1 MNASTQNTLRK
12 IININNKKKEFGLN
26 LLRCSICLAFVYA
39 CALQKKVSV
48 LNGNMRISDNK
59 TDFLLTYISKTLPV
73 LPING
78 VLLFKINDHFIFF
91 SKSFHFNVRS
101 T

>member
-1 MNASTQNTLRK
+1 MFYMFGICVCKCPS
-12 IININNKKKEFGLN
+12 KEGIGL
-26 LLRCSICLAFVYA
+26 
-39 CALQKKVSV
+39 KWKH
-48 LNGNMRISDNK
+48 MRISDNK

-91 SKSFHFNVRS
+91 FQNHFIS
-101 T
+101 M